1 MILNYSHKVLITS
14 AGGLLGSQNIEYLKK
29 TFRKKIW
36 ILSADSRKLNL
47 SNSFADINVILP
59 RGNEKNYVSQVI
71 KYVKK
76 YKINFILPCSDEEA
90 ISLSRNLKKF
100 EKLKVSVACQLPNVN
115 KIISN
120 KIKTYEF
127 LKKNNISVPEFRV
140 ARSRTELS
148 KHVNFFYYNYKG
160 VVIKDPKSRGNRGT
174 IVIAKDIKGFK
185 EFNESRELHM
195 SLSFFKKNKNKLI
208 NSKYPKL
215 LCERLISPCYDIDVL
230 AKKGDFLFSV
240 SRERINPAGVPFKG
254 NIIRKN
260 KKLEALAK
268 KIVGLLRLSWL
279 VDIDVM
285 TKYDGEPVVI
295 EINPRVSG
303 SSVVSIIAGVP
314 LYKWLLELNI
324 KKNISFSK
332 QPKEG
337 LIVVPKIVCEIIK
350 KNEKK

>member
-90 ISLSRNLKKF
+90 IIIKNLKKF
-100 EKLKVSVACQLPNVN
+100 EKLKCLCSLSISNVN

-127 LKKNNISVPEFRV
+127 LKKNNIPVPEFRV

-148 KHVNFFYYNYKG
+148 KHINFFYYNYK
-160 VVIKDPKSRGNRGT
+160 
-174 IVIAKDIKGFK
+174 
-185 EFNESRELHM
+185 
-195 SLSFFKKNKNKLI
+195 
-208 NSKYPKL
+208 
-215 LCERLISPCYDIDVL
+215 ERS
-230 AKKGDFLFSV
+230 
-240 SRERINPAGVPFKG
+240 
-254 NIIRKN
+254 
-260 KKLEALAK
+260 
-268 KIVGLLRLSWL
+268 
-279 VDIDVM
+279 
-285 TKYDGEPVVI
+285 
-295 EINPRVSG
+295 
-303 SSVVSIIAGVP
+303 
-314 LYKWLLELNI
+314 YKR
-324 KKNISFSK
+324 S
-332 QPKEG
+332 
-337 LIVVPKIVCEIIK
+337 
-350 KNEKK
+350 